1 MSFFTCFWV
10 LPQKEHFSRSLVS
23 PILVMSQFYV
33 LVPIRA
39 WVFALTSVRREN
51 NLQEELAFSYL

>member
-1 MSFFTCFWV
+1 

-23 PILVMSQFYV
+23 PILVMPQFYV

-39 WVFALTSVRREN
+39 WVFVLTSVRREN